1 MTRGRCMGGWTVGA
15 IGGAS
20 FGSFDD
26 DGRGGSLGALPPL
39 LLADAEAAAAG
50 RGCAPPP

>member
-1 MTRGRCMGGWTVGA
+1 MGGGAVGA
-15 IGGAS
+15 IGGAP

-26 DGRGGSLGALPPL
+26 DGIGGSLGAVPPL
-39 LLADAEAAAAG
+39 LLADAEAPVAG